1 MRMPHFPMPSWR
13 RDGKYNLQNINKL
26 LEVLDNPH
34 LKLPPV
40 IHIAGTNGK
49 GSSVAM
55 LKSIFAASG
64 YKAHAYTSPHL
75 LEFNERIVLRGE
87 KISDSYLFDVCERV
101 RIACLENN
109 IQPNFFEGT
118 TAVAFLAFAETEG
131 DVLIL
136 ETGLGGRLDATN
148 VVPEPLITL
157 ITPISYDH
165 MEYLGDSLSRIVQ
178 EKAGIIKPNIP
189 CIISCQVDEVYQVL
203 LDKCQELNSPSF
215 CYEYDFGIKRNID
228 SFNYL
233 SQNANYQFSLPS
245 LQGDHQLINA
255 AAVIATIGLIN
266 TISHSELDPESIEM
280 LKQVQHD
287 KYIAPNSNNK
297 FKITNQNIEA
307 GLQNIEWP
315 ARIEKI
321 DPKKY
326 SHLANEHVQIWLDGA
341 HNSGGSQVLS
351 AWIVD
356 NLKAPIYL
364 ILGMTKNRDVEDF
377 CSYLKPLTAKGYG
390 VRVLSEVMS
399 YNSETLSARA
409 SAAGIE
415 FVPAD
420 SLEEAIKAINDL
432 KQPETN
438 IIITGSLFLAADFLK
453 LIS

>member
-13 RDGKYNLQNINKL
+13 RDGRYDLKNINTL
-26 LEVLDNPH
+26 LEVLDNLH

-55 LKSIFAASG
+55 LKSIFTSSG
-64 YKAHAYTSPHL
+64 YKVHAYTSPHL

-87 KISDSYLFDVCERV
+87 KISDSYLFDVCERT
-101 RIACLENN
+101 RIACEENN

-118 TAVAFLAFAETEG
+118 TAVAFLAFAETPA
-131 DVLIL
+131 DILIL

-148 VVPEPLITL
+148 IVANPLITL

-165 MEYLGDSLSRIVQ
+165 MEYLGNDLLDIAR
-178 EKAGIIKPNIP
+178 EKAGIIKTNVP
-189 CIISCQVDEVYQVL
+189 CVISCQVDEVYQVL

-215 CYEYDFGIKRNID
+215 CYEYDFGIKKNID

-233 SQNANYQFSLPS
+233 SQNYNYQFPLPS
-245 LQGDHQLINA
+245 LRGDHQLINA

-266 TISHSELDPESIEM
+266 D
-280 LKQVQHD
+280 
-287 KYIAPNSNNK
+287 K
-297 FKITNQNIEA
+297 FKITNQDIEV
-307 GLQNIEWP
+307 GLQNAKWP

-326 SHLANEHVQIWLDGA
+326 RHLANSHVQIWLDGA
-341 HNSGGSQVLS
+341 HNSGGAQVL
-351 AWIVD
+351 ATWIAD
-356 NLKAPIYL
+356 NLKSPIYL
-364 ILGMTKNRDVEDF
+364 ILGMTKSRNVEDF
-377 CSYLKPLTAKGYG
+377 CSYLKPLTVKGYS
-390 VRVLSEVMS
+390 VKVLSEVNS
-399 YNSETLSARA
+399 YNRETLSEKANNT
-409 SAAGIE
+409 GIE
-415 FVPAD
+415 FAPAD

-438 IIITGSLFLAADFLK
+438 VIITGSLFLAADFLK
-453 LIS
+453 LVS